1 MEHVNKTKL
10 IVKGAEYQVTPRAV
24 EKENRIQIK
33 KHNRATWPLRIY
45 LFYPISV
52 ESRKWDICL
61 FPPNISLAN
70 NDDLSN
76 YLPGIE
82 SHFLSSWKQ
91 KWSVIRLPLSSSS
104 QQTAQTQK
112 VPQQLSQVLSQRT
125 CRYKTNHK
133 RLWLA
138 YLGILISMAMVT
150 TVPAYTITLC
160 TTVLEMACSLYVCGL
175 HMARYLKQQ
184 NRNLNKRVVSYF
196 RLECSA
202 QASSCL
208 SFIFLVNFTWCYGI
222 TFCWKLFG

>member
-10 IVKGAEYQVTPRAV
+10 FVKGAEYQVTPRSE

-45 LFYPISV
+45 LFYSISV
-52 ESRKWDICL
+52 ESREQDICL

-82 SHFLSSWKQ
+82 SHFVSSWNQ
-91 KWSVIRLPLSSSS
+91 KCSVILQPLSSSS

-112 VPQQLSQVLSQRT
+112 VPQQLSRVLSQRT

-175 HMARYLKQQ
+175 HMARYLKQH
-184 NRNLNKRVVSYF
+184 NKNLNKGKTKWP
-196 RLECSA
+196 CTN
-202 QASSCL
+202 SCL
-208 SFIFLVNFTWCYGI
+208 
-222 TFCWKLFG
+222 